1 MTLIDKAEALE
12 AVHEADSLELV
23 QHGASRIAERIAA
36 IPARGVGVKPLVWQF
51 EQEDVQVANTSARHQ
66 YRVIHDRRATNG
78 AWSWFCDGAWI
89 GCETEEAAK
98 AAAQADYEA
107 RIFAALAPTDA
118 AQAEDSYPYDGPEQC
133 ERDLEDTAA
142 QAREAAMQE
151 LIDAYSDIIDYGPL
165 VLARKDQWKRVEA
178 AKEKLK

>member
-1 MTLIDKAEALE
+1 MSDDDLIRRGDALYAIAGWE
-12 AVHEADSLELV
+12 IPSTAIAALPPAKQEHVADSN
-23 QHGASRIAERIAA
+23 
-36 IPARGVGVKPLVWQF
+36 ARGVGVKPLVWQF

-142 QAREAAMQE
+142 QESKNDR
-151 LIDAYSDIIDYGPL
+151 
-165 VLARKDQWKRVEA
+165 
-178 AKEKLK
+178 